1 MAYRIYT
8 LAADKRD
15 AVDEILKDD
24 ILWRQT
30 RFFREGPTLGGKKG
44 ETYLYME
51 GIDSAMERADKLL
64 PPLATRV
71 EAKDAERIHNKIKED
86 QDNAAQGMGLMFAD

>member
-1 MAYRIYT
+1 MAWRIYL
-8 LAADKRD
+8 LASDKRD

-44 ETYLYME
+44 ETFLYME
-51 GIDSAMERADKLL
+51 GIDTAMERADKML
-64 PPLATRV
+64 PPLASRV
-71 EAKDAERIHNKIKED
+71 ETQEAERIYSKIKEE